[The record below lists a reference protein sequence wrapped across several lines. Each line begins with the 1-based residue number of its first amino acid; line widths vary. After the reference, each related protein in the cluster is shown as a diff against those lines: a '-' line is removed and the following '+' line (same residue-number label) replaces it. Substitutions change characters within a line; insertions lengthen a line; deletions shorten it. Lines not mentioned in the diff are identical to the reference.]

1 MDSEQLNI
9 DQTKKGF
16 FNYVFNFDETNSN
29 QLLNMY
35 QYAFIAIP
43 LVLISLKLLNYV
55 SPEVDE
61 SKGTLEILVEILISI
76 NWILLTIWFLNKI
89 IRFIPTRSKAPYG
102 ESNEI
107 NFIIPLLI
115 VLFTINT
122 KLGNKINVLI
132 ERGMDL
138 YNGKTN
144 LKELNNMK
152 QNDIKTTQPI
162 SPPISQHLPK
172 PPGGVDAVYGVPSGQ
187 SHHHHNHQHN
197 HQKVDRI
204 GGVETQGQQIKQM
217 HRETV
222 QSNAANMNFNQDFAG
237 PMIEPMAAN
246 EAFTG
251 GFSSF

>member
-1 MDSEQLNI
+1 MESEQLNI

-16 FNYVFNFDETNSN
+16 FNFVFNFDEANSS
-29 QLLNMY
+29 QFLNMY

-55 SPEVDE
+55 SPELDE

-76 NWILLTIWFLNKI
+76 NWILLTIWFINKI
-89 IRFIPTRSKAPYG
+89 IRFIPTRSKVPYG
-102 ESNEI
+102 EANEI
-107 NFIIPLLI
+107 NFLIPLLI

-132 ERGMDL
+132 DRGMDL
-138 YNGKTN
+138 YNGNTN
-144 LKELNNMK
+144 LKEISNKK

-162 SPPISQHLPK
+162 SPPNNHHLAAPA
-172 PPGGVDAVYGVPSGQ
+172 GGVDSVYGIPSSGNISLQ
-187 SHHHHNHQHN
+187 N
-197 HQKVDRI
+197 QKVDRI
-204 GGVETQGQQIKQM
+204 GGVETQGQQINQM
-217 HRETV
+217 HRQNV
-222 QSNAANMNFNQDFAG
+222 QSNASQMNFNQDFAG
-237 PMIEPMAAN
+237 PSIEPMAAN

>member
-1 MDSEQLNI
+1 MESEQLNI

-16 FNYVFNFDETNSN
+16 FNYIFNFDETNSA
-29 QLLNMY
+29 QFLNMY
-35 QYAFIAIP
+35 QYAIIAIP

-61 SKGTLEILVEILISI
+61 NKGTLEILLEILISI
-76 NWILLTIWFLNKI
+76 NWILLSIWFLNKI
-89 IRFIPTRSKAPYG
+89 IRFIPTRSKTPYS

-107 NFIIPLLI
+107 NFMIPLLI
-115 VLFTINT
+115 VLFTINS
-122 KLGNKINVLI
+122 KLGNKINILI
-132 ERGMDL
+132 ERAVDL

-144 LKELNNMK
+144 LKEISNAK

-162 SPPISQHLPK
+162 SPPINQNLMRS
-172 PPGGVDAVYGVPSGQ
+172 PGGVDAVYGVPPSNNINLQ
-187 SHHHHNHQHN
+187 QQNN
-197 HQKVDRI
+197 QKVDRI
-204 GGVETQGQQIKQM
+204 GGAETQGQQINQL

-222 QSNAANMNFNQDFAG
+222 QSNASQMNFNQDFAG
-237 PMIEPMAAN
+237 PQIEPIAAN